1 MKRNRIVTATV
12 FLGLVL
18 ILVLGCQNSKPV
30 GPMNYVTMNASVSTA
45 GIVSPQ
51 GRASG
56 TELLYRV
63 TGPSMNPVSGKVT
76 VGFLGSALANSSAAA
91 VDSVGPDVI
100 NITVDIPAGPSR
112 VLAVQVNYLPSE
124 GLESQLTNPNDV
136 YAIGAAQF
144 DIDPGTKVVN
154 VPVELGYMCGGACY
168 TGCGGWDGS
177 YMAYMGNTD
186 LVNCAYV
193 PNSDAFK
200 YKQFCQAKAYAKGV
214 TIVQSFVTT
223 GPPIPSLPIE
233 AGDVFCVAG
242 PSKGGNTGHYWL
254 QFVDNGN
261 GSLCAIYR
269 YNNSLPFY
277 AFDSIYDCNNN

>member
-1 MKRNRIVTATV
+1 MNRNRIVTATA
-12 FLGLVL
+12 FLGSVL
-18 ILVLGCQNSKPV
+18 ILVMGCQNSKPV
-30 GPMNYVTMNASVSTA
+30 GPMKYVTMNASVSTA
-45 GIVSPQ
+45 GIVTPQ

-76 VGFLGSALANSSAAA
+76 VGFLGSALANSNAAA

-112 VLAVQVNYLPSE
+112 VLAIQMNYLPSE

-154 VPVELGYMCGGACY
+154 VPVELGYMCGGSCGYILGGCY
-168 TGCGGWDGS
+168 TWDGD

-200 YKQFCQAKAYAKGV
+200 YNQFCWAKAYAKGEG
-214 TIVQSFVTT
+214 TNPSSITH
-223 GPPIPSLPIE
+223 PSLPIE
-233 AGDVFCVAG
+233 AGDVFCIAV
-242 PSKGGNTGHYWL
+242 PSKGGATGHYWL

-261 GSLCAIYR
+261 GYLCAIYR

-277 AFDSIYDCNNN
+277 AFDPNFLCYAE